1 MDVTQPDVR
10 LLIEGERMGWSKAV
24 ESGTDE
30 TALVSALERLDR
42 HRQNRWGLELRI
54 SALRAYHKRPQHIR
68 AVRKLLT
75 PLIKRFDASIFQL
88 ASGDLF
94 ILMLCPNIG
103 EAKPVLLSIRNLFDD
118 DPLVA
123 NKGEAEALDALSPI
137 YDLESGYDSARA
149 HISSLIDQSRVT
161 RSENAADALAKPPLG
176 MVSPQQV
183 SEIERAIKT
192 ANLANLL
199 RRQSAC
205 VVAPGLPPSPV
216 FHELFFSTA
225 DLAQLIV
232 PGYDLTSNKGLFQ
245 HLIALFDQRML
256 ALLMDRTYRGTLRNA
271 SMNLTLKTI
280 LTQEFLDFDTETNVK
295 DRGSLA
301 IELPFVE
308 VMGEPGEYLFAQKL
322 LHGLGYKIMLDGVR
336 HEALP
341 LIDRELLG
349 IDMVKVIWEQGL
361 EDHAGGSWG
370 DKLRDAIQRI
380 GRERVCFCRVDAP
393 EAIETGRKLGV
404 SLFQGRLIDA
414 MVQERK
420 PATAAS

>member
-1 MDVTQPDVR
+1 
-10 LLIEGERMGWSKAV
+10 MGWSKAAV
-24 ESGTDE
+24 ETGSDE
-30 TALVSALERLDR
+30 TALMSALERLDR
-42 HRQNRWGLELRI
+42 HRQNRWGLELRL
-54 SALRAYHKRPQHIR
+54 SSLRAYHKRPQHIR

-75 PLIKRFDASIFQL
+75 PLRQRFEASVFQL
-88 ASGDLF
+88 ASGDIF
-94 ILMLCPNIG
+94 ILMQCPNIA
-103 EAKPVLLSIRNLFDD
+103 EAKPVLLNILNLFVD

-137 YDLESGYDSARA
+137 FDLETAYDTART
-149 HISSLIDQSRVT
+149 HIAGLIEQSRGT
-161 RSENAADALAKPPLG
+161 RTETVVEPAARTPLN
-176 MVSPQQV
+176 MVSPQQIT
-183 SEIERAIKT
+183 EIERAIKT

-225 DLAQLIV
+225 DLAQLIT
-232 PGYDLTSNKGLFQ
+232 PGYDLTSNKWLFQ
-245 HLIALFDQRML
+245 HLTSLFDQRML
-256 ALLMDRTYRGTLRNA
+256 SLLMDRAYRGTLRNA

-280 LTQEFLDFDTETNVK
+280 FTQEFLDFDTETNVK

-308 VMGEPGEYLFAQKL
+308 VTGETGEFLFAQRL
-322 LHGLGYKIMLDGVR
+322 LHGLGYKIILDGVR

-361 EDHAGGSWG
+361 EDHVSGSWG
-370 DKLRDAIQRI
+370 DKLRAAIQRI
-380 GRERVCFCRVDAP
+380 GRERVCFCRVDAA

-420 PATAAS
+420 PASAAS

>member
-1 MDVTQPDVR
+1 
-10 LLIEGERMGWSKAV
+10 MGWSKVA
-24 ESGTDE
+24 ETTGNDE
-30 TALVSALERLDR
+30 SALMSALQRLDR
-42 HRQNRWGLELRI
+42 HRQNRWGLELRL
-54 SALRAYHKRPQHIR
+54 SALRPYHRKPQNVR

-75 PLIKRFDASIFQL
+75 PLRQRYEASVFQL
-88 ASGDLF
+88 SSGDLF
-94 ILMLCPNIG
+94 ILMQCPSIS
-103 EAKPVLLSIRNLFDD
+103 EAKPVLTNILALFAE
-118 DPLVA
+118 DPLLA
-123 NKGEAEALDALSPI
+123 GKGEAEALDALSPI
-137 YDLESGYDSARA
+137 FDLETGYEAARN
-149 HISSLIDQSRVT
+149 HIASVIEQSRGL
-161 RSENAADALAKPPLG
+161 RAEAAADPSGKGPAN
-176 MVSPQQV
+176 VISPQQIT
-183 SEIERAIKT
+183 EIERAIKT

-225 DLAQLIV
+225 DLAQLIT
-232 PGYDLTSNKGLFQ
+232 PGYDLTSNKWLFQ
-245 HLIALFDQRML
+245 HLTGLFDQRML
-256 ALLMDRTYRGTLRNA
+256 ALLMDRAYRGTLRNA
-271 SMNLTLKTI
+271 SVNLTLKTI

-308 VMGEPGEYLFAQKL
+308 VMGEPGEFLFTQKL
-322 LHGLGYKIMLDGVR
+322 LHGLGYKIILDGVR

-361 EDHAGGSWG
+361 EDHVAGNWE
-370 DKLRDAIQRI
+370 DKLRTAIQRI

-393 EAIETGRKLGV
+393 EAIEVGRKLGV
-404 SLFQGRLIDA
+404 SLFQGRLIDG

-420 PATAAS
+420 PASAAN

>member
-1 MDVTQPDVR
+1 
-10 LLIEGERMGWSKAV
+10 MGWSKAAA
-24 ESGTDE
+24 EAGSDE
-30 TALVSALERLDR
+30 TALMSALQRLDR
-42 HRQNRWGLELRI
+42 HRQNRWGLELRL
-54 SALRAYHKRPQHIR
+54 SSLRSYHKRPQHIR

-75 PLIKRFDASIFQL
+75 PLRQRFEASIFQL

-94 ILMLCPNIG
+94 ILMQCPNIA
-103 EAKPVLLSIRNLFDD
+103 EAKPVLLNILNLLID

-123 NKGEAEALDALSPI
+123 GKDEAEALDALSPI
-137 YDLESGYDSARA
+137 FDLETGYEATRTHVTGLIEQNRGLRAETAAEPAARA
-149 HISSLIDQSRVT
+149 PMHV
-161 RSENAADALAKPPLG
+161 
-176 MVSPQQV
+176 VSPQQIT
-183 SEIERAIKT
+183 EIERAIKN

-216 FHELFFSTA
+216 FHELFFSTT
-225 DLAQLIV
+225 DLAQLIT
-232 PGYDLTSNKGLFQ
+232 PGYDLTSNKWLFQ
-245 HLIALFDQRML
+245 HLTSLFDQRML
-256 ALLMDRTYRGTLRNA
+256 SLLMDRAYRGTLRNA

-308 VMGEPGEYLFAQKL
+308 VTGEPGEFFFAQKL
-322 LHGLGYKIMLDGVR
+322 LHGLGYKIILDCVR

-349 IDMVKVIWEQGL
+349 IDMVKVIWETGL

-370 DKLRDAIQRI
+370 DKLRAAIQRI

-420 PATAAS
+420 PASAAG

>member
-1 MDVTQPDVR
+1 
-10 LLIEGERMGWSKAV
+10 MGWSKAA
-24 ESGTDE
+24 E
-30 TALVSALERLDR
+30 TGNDDAALVSALERLDR
-42 HRQNRWGLELRI
+42 HRQNRWGLELRL
-54 SALRAYHKRPQHIR
+54 SALRPYHRRPQHVR

-75 PLIKRFDASIFQL
+75 PLRQRFEASVFQL

-94 ILMLCPNIG
+94 ILMQCPNIG
-103 EAKPVLLSIRNLFDD
+103 EAKPVLLNILGLFVE

-123 NKGEAEALDALSPI
+123 GKGEAEALDALSPI
-137 YDLESGYDSARA
+137 FDLENSYESAR
-149 HISSLIDQSRVT
+149 SRVT
-161 RSENAADALAKPPLG
+161 ALVEQNRSLRAESANEAAPRAALN
-176 MVSPQQV
+176 MVSPAQIT
-183 SEIERAIKT
+183 EIERAIKN

-225 DLAQLIV
+225 DLAQLIT
-232 PGYDLTSNKGLFQ
+232 PGYDLTSNKWLFQ
-245 HLIALFDQRML
+245 HLTSLFDQRML
-256 ALLMDRTYRGTLRNA
+256 ALLMDRAYRSTLRNA

-280 LTQEFLDFDTETNVK
+280 LTQEFLDFDTDTNVK

-308 VMGEPGEYLFAQKL
+308 VIGEPGEFLFVQKL
-322 LHGLGYKIMLDGVR
+322 LHGLGYKIILDGVR

-349 IDMVKVIWEQGL
+349 IDMVKVIWEQSL
-361 EDHAGGSWG
+361 EDHVASDWG
-370 DKLRDAIQRI
+370 EKLRGAIQRI
-380 GRERVCFCRVDAP
+380 GRERVCFCRVDAA
-393 EAIETGRKLGV
+393 EAIEAGRKLGV

-414 MVQERK
+414 MVQDRK
-420 PATAAS
+420 PASAAS

>member
-1 MDVTQPDVR
+1 
-10 LLIEGERMGWSKAV
+10 MGWSKA
-24 ESGTDE
+24 TAE
-30 TALVSALERLDR
+30 TGSDDAALMSALERIDR
-42 HRQNRWGLELRI
+42 HRQNRWGLELRM
-54 SALRAYHKRPQHIR
+54 SALRSYHKRPQNIR

-75 PLIKRFDASIFQL
+75 PLRQRFEASIFQL

-94 ILMLCPNIG
+94 ILMQCPNISD
-103 EAKPVLLSIRNLFDD
+103 AKPVLLNILNLFAE
-118 DPLVA
+118 DPLLA
-123 NKGEAEALDALSPI
+123 DKGEAEALDSFSPI
-137 YDLESGYDSARA
+137 YDLESAYDAARA
-149 HISSLIDQSRVT
+149 RVTSLIEQNRHNARSDAVSDASSRPAMSV
-161 RSENAADALAKPPLG
+161 
-176 MVSPQQV
+176 VSPQQIT
-183 SEIERAIKT
+183 EIERAIKN

-216 FHELFFSTA
+216 FHELFFSAA
-225 DLAQLIV
+225 DLAQLIT
-232 PGYDLTSNKGLFQ
+232 PGYDLTSNKSLFQ
-245 HLIALFDQRML
+245 HLTSLFDQRML
-256 ALLMDRTYRGTLRNA
+256 ALLTDRTYRATLRNA

-308 VMGEPGEYLFAQKL
+308 VTGEPGEFFFAQKL
-322 LHGLGYKIMLDGVR
+322 LHGLGYKIILDGVR

-349 IDMVKVIWEQGL
+349 IDMVKVIWEQSL
-361 EDHAGGSWG
+361 EDHVAGSWG
-370 DKLRDAIQRI
+370 DRLRAAIQRI
-380 GRERVCFCRVDAP
+380 GRERVCFCRVDAA
-393 EAIETGRKLGV
+393 EAIDAGRKLGV

-420 PATAAS
+420 PASAAG

>member
-1 MDVTQPDVR
+1 
-10 LLIEGERMGWSKAV
+10 MGWSKAAA
-24 ESGTDE
+24 EAGSDE
-30 TALVSALERLDR
+30 TALMSALQRLDR
-42 HRQNRWGLELRI
+42 HRQNRWGLELRL
-54 SALRAYHKRPQHIR
+54 SSLRSYHKRPQHIR

-75 PLIKRFDASIFQL
+75 PLRQRFEASIFQL

-94 ILMLCPNIG
+94 ILMQCPNIA
-103 EAKPVLLSIRNLFDD
+103 EAKPVLLNILNLFVD

-123 NKGEAEALDALSPI
+123 GKDEAEALDALSPI
-137 YDLESGYDSARA
+137 FDLETGYEAARA
-149 HISSLIDQSRVT
+149 HVTGLIEQNRGLRAETVA
-161 RSENAADALAKPPLG
+161 EPAARAP
-176 MVSPQQV
+176 MHVVSPQQIT
-183 SEIERAIKT
+183 EIERAIKN

-216 FHELFFSTA
+216 FHELFFSTT
-225 DLAQLIV
+225 DLAQLIT
-232 PGYDLTSNKGLFQ
+232 PGYDLTSNKWLFQ
-245 HLIALFDQRML
+245 HLTSLFDQRML
-256 ALLMDRTYRGTLRNA
+256 SLLMDRAYRGTLRNA

-280 LTQEFLDFDTETNVK
+280 LTPEFLDFDTETNVK

-308 VMGEPGEYLFAQKL
+308 VTGEPGEFFFAQKL
-322 LHGLGYKIMLDGVR
+322 LHGLGYKIILDCVR

-349 IDMVKVIWEQGL
+349 VDMVKVIWETGL
-361 EDHAGGSWG
+361 EDHADGSWG
-370 DKLRDAIQRI
+370 EKLRAAIQRI

-393 EAIETGRKLGV
+393 EAIDTGRKLGV

-414 MVQERK
+414 MVQDRK
-420 PATAAS
+420 PASAAG